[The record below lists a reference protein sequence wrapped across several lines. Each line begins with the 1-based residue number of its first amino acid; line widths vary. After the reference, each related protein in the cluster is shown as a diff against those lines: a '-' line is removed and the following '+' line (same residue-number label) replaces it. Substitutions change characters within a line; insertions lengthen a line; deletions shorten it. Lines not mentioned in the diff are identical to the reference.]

1 MVTYPSKTLDKLV
14 EEQITRW
21 QSNRKRKYKKPI
33 RPVITISR
41 FPGCNAW
48 NVAKQ
53 ISEALEIDFFDQEIV
68 DEIAKNADVNRR
80 VVETVDEQDNSIVLD
95 WLSTLTAERHFW
107 PNEYLDQLTRVIGT
121 IGAHGHAVIL
131 GRGASYI
138 LPKEICLRV
147 LVVAPLERRIEN
159 VREAYKVSEKEARQ
173 NIMGKESE
181 RVAFIRRY
189 FHEDML
195 DPVNYDLVFN
205 MQMNDQDT
213 VVEMIK
219 TAYNTRK
226 WYNYSVDRT
235 P

>member
-41 FPGCNAW
+41 LPGCDAW
-48 NVAKQ
+48 NIAKQ
-53 ISEALEIDFFDQEIV
+53 ISADLEIDFFDQEIV
-68 DEIAKNADVNRR
+68 DEIAKNADVSRR

-95 WLSTLTAERHFW
+95 WLSVLTTERHLW
-107 PNEYLDQLTRVIGT
+107 PNEYLDQLTRLIGT

-147 LVVAPLERRIEN
+147 LVVAPLELRIRN
-159 VREAYKVSEKEARQ
+159 VKDTYGVSEKVARQ
-173 NIMGKESE
+173 NVVNRESD
-181 RVAFIRRY
+181 RVAFIRLY
-189 FHEDML
+189 FHADIL

-205 MQMNDQDT
+205 MEMNEQDT
-213 VVEMIK
+213 VLEMVK
-219 TAYNTRK
+219 VAYNTRK
-226 WYNYSVDRT
+226 WYKYNIK
-235 P
+235 

>member
-1 MVTYPSKTLDKLV
+1 METYPGKTLDKLV
-14 EEQITRW
+14 DEQIIRW

-41 FPGCNAW
+41 LPGCGAW
-48 NVAKQ
+48 NIAKQ
-53 ISEALEIDFFDQEIV
+53 ISADLEIDFFDQAIV

-95 WLSTLTAERHFW
+95 WLSVLTAERHLW
-107 PNEYLDQLTRVIGT
+107 PNEYLDQLTKLIGT

-147 LVVAPLERRIEN
+147 LVVAPLELRIRN
-159 VREAYKVSEKEARQ
+159 IKDTYGVSEKVARQ
-173 NIMGKESE
+173 NVMNRESD

-189 FHEDML
+189 FHADML

-205 MQMNDQDT
+205 MEMNEQDT
-213 VVEMIK
+213 VVEMVK
-219 TAYNTRK
+219 VAYNTRK
-226 WYNYSVDRT
+226 WYKYNVK
-235 P
+235 

>member
-1 MVTYPSKTLDKLV
+1 METYPSRILDKIV
-14 EEQITRW
+14 EEQIQRW

-41 FPGCNAW
+41 LPGCDAW
-48 NVAKQ
+48 NIAKQ
-53 ISEALEIDFFDQEIV
+53 LSENLEIDFFDQEIV
-68 DEIAKNADVNRR
+68 DNIAQNADVSRR

-95 WLSTLTAERHFW
+95 WLSILTAERHLW

-147 LVVAPLERRIEN
+147 FVVAPLEIRIRN
-159 VREAYKVSEKEARQ
+159 IRETYKVSEKVAIQ
-173 NIMGKESE
+173 NVMGKESE

-189 FHEDML
+189 FHANML
-195 DPVNYDLVFN
+195 DPVNYDLIFN
-205 MQMNDQDT
+205 MEMCEKDS
-213 VVEMIK
+213 VIEMIK
-219 TAYNTRK
+219 VAYNTRK
-226 WYNYSVDRT
+226 WYKYNIN
-235 P
+235 

>member
-1 MVTYPSKTLDKLV
+1 VEIYPSKTLDKLV
-14 EEQITRW
+14 EEQIARW

-41 FPGCNAW
+41 IPGCNAW
-48 NVAKQ
+48 NIAKQ
-53 ISEALEIDFFDQEIV
+53 ISADLEIDFFDQEIV
-68 DEIAKNADVNRR
+68 DKIAKNADVSRR
-80 VVETVDEQDNSIVLD
+80 VVETLDEQDNSIVLD
-95 WLSTLTAERHFW
+95 WLSAITAERHLW
-107 PNEYLDQLTRVIGT
+107 PYEYLDQLSKLIGT

-159 VREAYKVSEKEARQ
+159 VREFYKVSEKVARQ
-173 NIMGKESE
+173 NVMGKESE

-195 DPVNYDLVFN
+195 NPVNYDLVFN
-205 MQMNDQDT
+205 TEMCERDT

-219 TAYNTRK
+219 IAYNTRN
-226 WYNYSVDRT
+226 WYKYSID
-235 P
+235 

>member
-1 MVTYPSKTLDKLV
+1 METYPSKTLDKLV

-41 FPGCNAW
+41 LPGCNAW
-48 NVAKQ
+48 NIGKQ
-53 ISEALEIDFFDQEIV
+53 ISADLEIDFFDQEIV

-95 WLSTLTAERHFW
+95 WLSVLTTERHLW
-107 PNEYLDQLTRVIGT
+107 PNEYLDQLTKLIGT

-147 LVVAPLERRIEN
+147 LVVAPLELRIKN
-159 VREAYKVSEKEARQ
+159 VKDAYGVSEKVARQ
-173 NIMGKESE
+173 NVMGKESE
-181 RVAFIRRY
+181 RVAFIRGY

-195 DPVNYDLVFN
+195 NPVNYDLVFN
-205 MQMNDQDT
+205 MEMNERDT
-213 VVEMIK
+213 VLEMVK
-219 TAYNTRK
+219 VAYNTRK
-226 WYNYSVDRT
+226 WYKYNVK
-235 P
+235 

>member
-1 MVTYPSKTLDKLV
+1 METYPGKTLDKLV

-41 FPGCNAW
+41 LPGCDAW
-48 NVAKQ
+48 NLAKQ
-53 ISEALEIDFFDQEIV
+53 LSEDLEIDFFDQEIV
-68 DEIAKNADVNRR
+68 DQIAKNADVSRR

-95 WLSTLTAERHFW
+95 WLSTLTAERHLW
-107 PNEYLDQLTRVIGT
+107 PNEYLDQLTRLIGT

-147 LVVAPLERRIEN
+147 LVVAPLEIRIRN
-159 VREAYKVSEKEARQ
+159 VRETYKVSEKEARQ
-173 NIMGKESE
+173 NVMGKESE

-189 FHEDML
+189 FHADML
-195 DPVNYDLVFN
+195 SPVNYDLVFN
-205 MQMNDQDT
+205 MEMCEKDA

-219 TAYNTRK
+219 AAYNTRK
-226 WYNYSVDRT
+226 WYKYSMS
-235 P
+235 

>member
-1 MVTYPSKTLDKLV
+1 MEIYPRNTLDKLV
-14 EEQITRW
+14 EEQINKW

-41 FPGCNAW
+41 LPGCDAW
-48 NVAKQ
+48 NIAKQ
-53 ISEALEIDFFDQEIV
+53 ISTDLEIDFFDQAIV

-95 WLSTLTAERHFW
+95 WLSVLTTERHFW
-107 PNEYLDQLTRVIGT
+107 PNEYLDQLTRLIGT

-138 LPKEICLRV
+138 LPKEVCLRV
-147 LVVAPLERRIEN
+147 LVVAPLELRIKN
-159 VREAYKVSEKEARQ
+159 VIEAYKVSEKVARQ
-173 NIMGKESE
+173 NVINRESD

-189 FHEDML
+189 FHADML

-205 MQMNDQDT
+205 MEMNEQDT
-213 VVEMIK
+213 VVEMVKIS
-219 TAYNTRK
+219 YNTRK
-226 WYNYSVDRT
+226 WYKYSGK
-235 P
+235 

>member
-1 MVTYPSKTLDKLV
+1 METYPSKTLDKLV
-14 EEQITRW
+14 EEQIKRW
-21 QSNRKRKYKKPI
+21 HSNRKRKYKKPI

-41 FPGCNAW
+41 LSGCGAW
-48 NVAKQ
+48 NIAKQ
-53 ISEALEIDFFDQEIV
+53 ISTDLEIDFFDQAIV

-95 WLSTLTAERHFW
+95 WLSVLTTERHFW
-107 PNEYLDQLTRVIGT
+107 PNEYLDQLTRLIGT

-147 LVVAPLERRIEN
+147 LVVAPLELRIRN
-159 VREAYKVSEKEARQ
+159 VKDAYKVSEKVAKQ
-173 NIMGKESE
+173 NVMNRESD

-189 FHEDML
+189 FHADML

-205 MQMNDQDT
+205 MEMNEQDT
-213 VVEMIK
+213 VVEMVK
-219 TAYNTRK
+219 VAYNTRN
-226 WYNYSVDRT
+226 WYKYNVK
-235 P
+235 

>member
-1 MVTYPSKTLDKLV
+1 METYPGKTLDKLV

-41 FPGCNAW
+41 LPGCDAW
-48 NVAKQ
+48 NLAKQ
-53 ISEALEIDFFDQEIV
+53 LSEDLEIDFFDQEIV
-68 DEIAKNADVNRR
+68 DQIAKNADVSRR

-95 WLSTLTAERHFW
+95 WLSTLTAERHLW
-107 PNEYLDQLTRVIGT
+107 PNEYLDQLTRLIGT

-147 LVVAPLERRIEN
+147 LVVAPLEIRIKN
-159 VREAYKVSEKEARQ
+159 VREAYKVSEKVARQ
-173 NIMGKESE
+173 NVMGKESE

-189 FHEDML
+189 FHADML
-195 DPVNYDLVFN
+195 SPVNYDLVFN
-205 MQMNDQDT
+205 MEMCEKDA

-219 TAYNTRK
+219 AAYNTRK
-226 WYNYSVDRT
+226 WYKYSMS
-235 P
+235 

>member
-41 FPGCNAW
+41 LPGCDAW
-48 NVAKQ
+48 NIAKQ
-53 ISEALEIDFFDQEIV
+53 ISADLEIDFFDQEIV
-68 DEIAKNADVNRR
+68 DEIAKNADVSRR

-95 WLSTLTAERHFW
+95 WLSVLTTERHLW
-107 PNEYLDQLTRVIGT
+107 PNEYLDQLTRLIGT

-147 LVVAPLERRIEN
+147 LVVAPLELRIRN
-159 VREAYKVSEKEARQ
+159 VKDTYGVSEKVARQ
-173 NIMGKESE
+173 NVINRESD

-189 FHEDML
+189 FHVDML

-205 MQMNDQDT
+205 MGMCEQDI
-213 VVEMIK
+213 VVEMLKI
-219 TAYNTRK
+219 AYNTRK
-226 WYNYSVDRT
+226 WYKYSVD
-235 P
+235 

>member
-1 MVTYPSKTLDKLV
+1 MEIYPKKTLDKLV

-41 FPGCNAW
+41 LPGCGAW
-48 NVAKQ
+48 NIAKQ
-53 ISEALEIDFFDQEIV
+53 ISADLEIDFFDQAIV

-95 WLSTLTAERHFW
+95 WLSVLTTERHFW
-107 PNEYLDQLTRVIGT
+107 PNEYLDQLSRLIGT

-147 LVVAPLERRIEN
+147 LVIAPLELRIRN
-159 VREAYKVSEKEARQ
+159 VKDAYKVSEKEAKQ
-173 NIMGKESE
+173 NVMNIESD
-181 RVAFIRRY
+181 RIAFIRRY
-189 FHEDML
+189 FHADML

-205 MQMNDQDT
+205 MEMNEQDT
-213 VVEMIK
+213 VVEMVRV
-219 TAYNTRK
+219 AYNTRK
-226 WYNYSVDRT
+226 WYKYNVK
-235 P
+235 

>member
-1 MVTYPSKTLDKLV
+1 MEIYPKKTLDKLV
-14 EEQITRW
+14 EEQIIRW

-41 FPGCNAW
+41 LPGCGAW
-48 NVAKQ
+48 NIAKQ
-53 ISEALEIDFFDQEIV
+53 ISANLEVDFFDQAIV

-95 WLSTLTAERHFW
+95 WLSMLTAERHLW
-107 PNEYLDQLTRVIGT
+107 PNEYLDQLIRLIGT

-147 LVVAPLERRIEN
+147 LVVAPLELRIRN
-159 VREAYKVSEKEARQ
+159 VKDTYGVSEKVARQ
-173 NIMGKESE
+173 NVMNRESD
-181 RVAFIRRY
+181 RVSFIRRY
-189 FHEDML
+189 FHADML

-205 MQMNDQDT
+205 MEMNEQDT
-213 VVEMIK
+213 VVEMVK
-219 TAYNTRK
+219 VAYNTRK
-226 WYNYSVDRT
+226 WYKYNVK
-235 P
+235 

>member
-1 MVTYPSKTLDKLV
+1 METYPGKTLDKLV

-41 FPGCNAW
+41 LPGCDAW
-48 NVAKQ
+48 NLAKQ
-53 ISEALEIDFFDQEIV
+53 LSEDLEIDFFDQEIV
-68 DEIAKNADVNRR
+68 DQIAKNADVSRR

-95 WLSTLTAERHFW
+95 WLSTLTAERHLW
-107 PNEYLDQLTRVIGT
+107 PNEYLDQLTRLIGT

-147 LVVAPLERRIEN
+147 LVVAPLEIRIRN
-159 VREAYKVSEKEARQ
+159 VGETYKVSEKVARQ
-173 NIMGKESE
+173 NVMGKESE
-181 RVAFIRRY
+181 RLAFIRRY
-189 FHEDML
+189 FHADML
-195 DPVNYDLVFN
+195 SPVNYDLVFN
-205 MQMNDQDT
+205 MEMCEKDA

-219 TAYNTRK
+219 AAYNTRK
-226 WYNYSVDRT
+226 WYKYSMS
-235 P
+235 

>member
-1 MVTYPSKTLDKLV
+1 METYPRKTLDKLV
-14 EEQITRW
+14 NEQIERW

-41 FPGCNAW
+41 LSGCGAW
-48 NVAKQ
+48 NIAKQ
-53 ISEALEIDFFDQEIV
+53 LSEELEIDFFDQEIV
-68 DEIAKNADVNRR
+68 DAIAKNADVNRR

-95 WLSTLTAERHFW
+95 WLSMLTAERHLW
-107 PNEYLDQLTRVIGT
+107 PNEYRDQLTKVIGA

-131 GRGASYI
+131 GRGAGYI

-159 VREAYKVSEKEARQ
+159 VREAYKVSEKVARQ
-173 NIMGKESE
+173 NVMGKESE
-181 RVAFIRRY
+181 RIAFIRGY

-195 DPVNYDLVFN
+195 NPVNYDLVFN
-205 MQMNDQDT
+205 TAMCEKDT
-213 VVEMIK
+213 IIEMIK

-226 WYNYSVDRT
+226 WYKYSV
-235 P
+235 

>member
-1 MVTYPSKTLDKLV
+1 METYPRKTLDKLV
-14 EEQITRW
+14 EEQIERW

-41 FPGCNAW
+41 LSGCNAW
-48 NVAKQ
+48 NIAKQ
-53 ISEALEIDFFDQEIV
+53 ISTDLEIDFFDQEIV
-68 DEIAKNADVNRR
+68 DEIARNADVNRR

-95 WLSTLTAERHFW
+95 WLSMLTSERHLW

-138 LPKEICLRV
+138 LPKEICLRI

-159 VREAYKVSEKEARQ
+159 VREAYKISEKVARQ

-189 FHEDML
+189 FHADML

-205 MQMNDQDT
+205 MEMNEQDT

-219 TAYNTRK
+219 SAYNTRK
-226 WYNYSVDRT
+226 WYKYNVK
-235 P
+235 

>member
-1 MVTYPSKTLDKLV
+1 METYPSKTLDKLV
-14 EEQITRW
+14 EEQIARW

-41 FPGCNAW
+41 IPGCNAW
-48 NVAKQ
+48 NIAKQ
-53 ISEALEIDFFDQEIV
+53 ISEDLEIDFFDQEIV
-68 DEIAKNADVNRR
+68 DKIAENADVNRR

-95 WLSTLTAERHFW
+95 WLSTLTAERHLW
-107 PNEYLDQLTRVIGT
+107 PNEYLDHLTKIIGA

-159 VREAYKVSEKEARQ
+159 VREAYNVSEKVGRQ
-173 NIMGKESE
+173 HVMGKESE

-195 DPVNYDLVFN
+195 NPVNYDLVFN
-205 MQMNDQDT
+205 MGMCERDT

-219 TAYNTRK
+219 IAYNTRN
-226 WYNYSVDRT
+226 WYKYSMDLNH
-235 P
+235 

>member
-1 MVTYPSKTLDKLV
+1 MEIYPSKTLDKLV
-14 EEQITRW
+14 EEQIARW

-41 FPGCNAW
+41 IPGCNAW
-48 NVAKQ
+48 NIAKQ
-53 ISEALEIDFFDQEIV
+53 ISADLEIDFFDQEIV
-68 DEIAKNADVNRR
+68 DKIAKNADVSRR
-80 VVETVDEQDNSIVLD
+80 VVETLDEQDNSIVLD
-95 WLSTLTAERHFW
+95 WLSAITAERHLW
-107 PNEYLDQLTRVIGT
+107 PYEYLDQLSKLIGT

-159 VREAYKVSEKEARQ
+159 VREFYKVSEKVARQ
-173 NIMGKESE
+173 NVMGKESE

-195 DPVNYDLVFN
+195 NPVNYDLVFN
-205 MQMNDQDT
+205 TEMCERDT

-219 TAYNTRK
+219 IAYNTRN
-226 WYNYSVDRT
+226 WYKYSID
-235 P
+235 

>member
-1 MVTYPSKTLDKLV
+1 METYPSSTLDKIV

-41 FPGCNAW
+41 IPGCDAW
-48 NVAKQ
+48 NIAKKL
-53 ISEALEIDFFDQEIV
+53 SEELEIDFFDQEIV

-80 VVETVDEQDNSIVLD
+80 VVETVDEQDNSVVLD
-95 WLSTLTAERHFW
+95 WLSTLTAERHLW
-107 PNEYLDQLTRVIGT
+107 PDEYINHLTKIIGT

-138 LPKEICLRV
+138 LPKEVCLRV
-147 LVVAPLERRIEN
+147 LVIAPLDFRIKN
-159 VREAYKVSEKEARQ
+159 VKDTYGVSEKAARK
-173 NIMGKESE
+173 NVINRESE
-181 RVAFIRRY
+181 RMAFIRRY
-189 FHEDML
+189 FHANML
-195 DPVNYDLVFN
+195 DPMNYDLVLN
-205 MQMNDQDT
+205 TEMCEKDS

-219 TAYNTRK
+219 SAYSTRK
-226 WYNYSVDRT
+226 WYKYN